1 MPRDILS
8 QFGRGSSQPQASSAS
23 CGGVLP
29 GETKDVRNYR
39 EPQGPKGIMQS
50 QSPGLHGHN
59 CGPGGSQGSREY
71 GGGHGGSP
79 GIGGT
84 NHGNKGSQGSY

>member
-1 MPRDILS
+1 MARDILGG
-8 QFGRGSSQPQASSAS
+8 FGRNSSQPQASSVS

-39 EPQGPKGIMQS
+39 EPQGPKGIMAS
-50 QSPGLHGHN
+50 QSPGLGGTNHGITN
-59 CGPGGSQGSREY
+59 GPDRGGSHS
-71 GGGHGGSP
+71 GSP
-79 GIGGT
+79 GIGGV